1 MNLSNLNFLLIFLL
15 LSQRSFIWYA
25 RKIFRK
31 NNIFYP
37 LFFPLVSFKLIAACV
52 MVYAFSQTFW
62 DGPNLMEWN
71 KKI

>member
-15 LSQRSFIWYA
+15 LSERSFIWYA

-31 NNIFYP
+31 TNIFYP